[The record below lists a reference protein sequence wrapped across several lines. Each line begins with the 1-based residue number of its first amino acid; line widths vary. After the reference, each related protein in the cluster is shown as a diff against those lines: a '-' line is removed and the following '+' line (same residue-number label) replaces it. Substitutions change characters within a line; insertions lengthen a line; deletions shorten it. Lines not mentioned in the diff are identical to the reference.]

1 LTAARVVVV
10 AGKGGVGKTTVTAVI
25 ARAAS
30 DAGRRV
36 LVVELDGKPA
46 LAELI
51 PDIEVLAISAP
62 EALDEYLRDHG
73 FARIAKRLNRTG
85 VIDVVGT
92 AAPGIDDI
100 VVLGKIKQL
109 ERSGDYDLIVVDGP
123 AAGHAI
129 TFLMS
134 AAGLADAVSSGPVR
148 AQADDVL
155 ELLHDPERCQVVL
168 VTLPET
174 TPVNE
179 VVETAFALEDEVGVQ
194 LGPVVVNGV
203 DVGDPLPD
211 DDAVAVPSP
220 ISTVGCRGLIEAVA
234 FRRSRR
240 AMEAGEI
247 ARLRAE
253 LPIPEVTCPPCGRR
267 SDLVGHR
274 ATGRRA
280 AKRHQRHR
288 LGRERRDRR
297 RPDLP
302 GVRVRRRR
310 RRDRCVDGDRVLR
323 FGRCGQDDDRGG
335 AGARGGPAG
344 PTRRGGHDRSGTTAG
359 RCARSGGRSRLGAA
373 TDRTRPDGRQGGPDG
388 ELWAMML
395 DTAATFDGWC
405 GATPTPTSRSN
416 GS

>member
-1 LTAARVVVV
+1 VPPESEFPLQSLTAARVVVV

-36 LVVELDGKPA
+36 LVIELDGKPA
-46 LAELI
+46 LAELL
-51 PDIEVLAISAP
+51 PDVEVLAISAP
-62 EALDEYLRDHG
+62 DALDEYLRDHG

-129 TFLMS
+129 TFLTA

-155 ELLHDPERCQVVL
+155 ELLHDGERCQVVL

-194 LGPVVVNGV
+194 LGPVVVNAV
-203 DVGDPLPD
+203 DVGDALPD
-211 DDAVAVPSP
+211 DAAVRVATVDLDPTVAQDLVDAA
-220 ISTVGCRGLIEAVA
+220 A

-240 AMEAGEI
+240 EMEAGEI
-247 ARLRAE
+247 ARLATE
-253 LPIPEVTCPPCGRR
+253 LPIPKVTLPAR
-267 SDLVGHR
+267 LVAGL
-274 ATGRRA
+274 TA
-280 AKRHQRHR
+280 ADI
-288 LGRERRDRR
+288 RE
-297 RPDLP
+297 LA
-302 GVRVRRRR
+302 G
-310 RRDRCVDGDRVLR
+310 VLR
-323 FGRCGQDDDRGG
+323 GG
-335 AGARGGPAG
+335 TGV
-344 PTRRGGHDRSGTTAG
+344 
-359 RCARSGGRSRLGAA
+359 A
-373 TDRTRPDGRQGGPDG
+373 T
-388 ELWAMML
+388 
-395 DTAATFDGWC
+395 
-405 GATPTPTSRSN
+405 
-416 GS
+416 

>member
-1 LTAARVVVV
+1 MPPKSEFPLQSLTAARVVVV

-30 DAGRRV
+30 DAGQRV

-46 LAELI
+46 LAELL
-51 PDIEVLAISAP
+51 PGLDVLTISAP

-109 ERSGDYDLIVVDGP
+109 ERSDEYDLIMVDGP

-129 TFLMS
+129 TFLTS

-148 AQADDVL
+148 AQADEVL
-155 ELLHDPERCQVVL
+155 ELLHDPDRCQVVL

-179 VVETAFALEDEVGVQ
+179 VVETAFALEDDVGVQ

-211 DDAVAVPSP
+211 DDVVRAAVADLDAAAAR
-220 ISTVGCRGLIEAVA
+220 CLIDAAA

-240 AMEAGEI
+240 AMEAAEI
-247 ARLRAE
+247 ARLAAE
-253 LPIPEVTCPPCGRR
+253 LPIPKVT
-267 SDLVGHR
+267 
-274 ATGRRA
+274 
-280 AKRHQRHR
+280 
-288 LGRERRDRR
+288 
-297 RPDLP
+297 LP
-302 GVRVRRRR
+302 
-310 RRDRCVDGDRVLR
+310 
-323 FGRCGQDDDRGG
+323 
-335 AGARGGPAG
+335 
-344 PTRRGGHDRSGTTAG
+344 
-359 RCARSGGRSRLGAA
+359 SRLVAGLTSFDVEQLAA
-373 TDRTRPDGRQGGPDG
+373 TLRTER
-388 ELWAMML
+388 
-395 DTAATFDGWC
+395 
-405 GATPTPTSRSN
+405 
-416 GS
+416 

>member
-1 LTAARVVVV
+1 MPPESEFPLQSLTAARVVVV

-30 DAGRRV
+30 DEGRRV

-46 LAELI
+46 LAELL
-51 PDIEVLAISAP
+51 PGVEVLAISAP
-62 EALDEYLRDHG
+62 DALDEYLRDHG

-129 TFLMS
+129 TFLTA

-155 ELLHDPERCQVVL
+155 ELLHDAERCQVVL

-203 DVGDPLPD
+203 DVGDALPD
-211 DDAVAVPSP
+211 DAGVRAATADLDPATAQDLVDAA
-220 ISTVGCRGLIEAVA
+220 A

-240 AMEAGEI
+240 EMEAGEI
-247 ARLRAE
+247 ARLATE
-253 LPIPEVTCPPCGRR
+253 LPIPKVTLPAR
-267 SDLVGHR
+267 LVAGL
-274 ATGRRA
+274 TA
-280 AKRHQRHR
+280 ADI
-288 LGRERRDRR
+288 RE
-297 RPDLP
+297 LA
-302 GVRVRRRR
+302 G
-310 RRDRCVDGDRVLR
+310 VLR
-323 FGRCGQDDDRGG
+323 G
-335 AGARGGPAG
+335 
-344 PTRRGGHDRSGTTAG
+344 TAG
-359 RCARSGGRSRLGAA
+359 VS
-373 TDRTRPDGRQGGPDG
+373 T
-388 ELWAMML
+388 
-395 DTAATFDGWC
+395 
-405 GATPTPTSRSN
+405 
-416 GS
+416 

>member
-51 PDIEVLAISAP
+51 PDIDVLAISAP

-109 ERSGDYDLIVVDGP
+109 ERSGDFDLIVVDGP

-179 VVETAFALEDEVGVQ
+179 VVETAFALEDQVGVQ

-211 DDAVAVPSP
+211 DDAVRGAVAELDASDAE
-220 ISTVGCRGLIEAVA
+220 GLIEAVA

-253 LPIPEVTCPPCGRR
+253 LPIPEVTLPALRVAGLTS
-267 SDLVGHR
+267 SDIEQL
-274 ATGRRA
+274 ADA
-280 AKRHQRHR
+280 
-288 LGRERRDRR
+288 L
-297 RPDLP
+297 
-302 GVRVRRRR
+302 
-310 RRDRCVDGDRVLR
+310 
-323 FGRCGQDDDRGG
+323 
-335 AGARGGPAG
+335 
-344 PTRRGGHDRSGTTAG
+344 RSGTASETVV
-359 RCARSGGRSRLGAA
+359 
-373 TDRTRPDGRQGGPDG
+373 
-388 ELWAMML
+388 
-395 DTAATFDGWC
+395 
-405 GATPTPTSRSN
+405 
-416 GS
+416 GSEEGS